1 MKQLKSNLTDLR
13 KIFDNI
19 RALHICEIFQ
29 SHPLDTD
36 SKIVKEDMEKKDF
49 DVMGL
54 RENGIICGYINRC
67 DLINGPCNKYKIEF
81 KLTDLTSDSTPI
93 IDCISLLK
101 EKKRI
106 FVLQKNRV
114 YGIITRGDL
123 QKAPVRMLLFGLITL
138 LEMQMQ
144 RIINNEFPNNSWKK
158 YLKKIRIDKAENIL
172 KLRKQ
177 RSEDI
182 GLLDCLQF
190 CDKSNIINKIDKI
203 KKIFEIENIKE
214 YSKILGRIEQLR
226 DKIAHSQDIVLE
238 TTWPNIITSIENLQN
253 ILFIL
258 ESF

>member
-13 KIFDNI
+13 KIFENI
-19 RALHICEIFQ
+19 RARHICEIFQ

-36 SKIVKEDMEKKDF
+36 SKIVKEDIEKKDF

-54 RENGIICGYINRC
+54 SKNGIICGYVNRC
-67 DLINGPCNKYKIEF
+67 DLINGSCKDYKNEF
-81 KLTDLTSDSTPI
+81 NVSDLTSDSTPI

-106 FVLQKNRV
+106 FVLQKNMV
-114 YGIITRGDL
+114 NGIITRGDL

-144 RIINNEFPNNSWKK
+144 RIINNEFPNDTWKK
-158 YLKKIRIDKAENIL
+158 HLKQNRIDKAENIL

-177 RSEDI
+177 RNEDI

-190 CDKSNIINKIDKI
+190 CDKSNLITKIDKI
-203 KKIFEIENIKE
+203 DKRFNIENVKDYKKIL
-214 YSKILGRIEQLR
+214 SKIEKLR
-226 DKIAHSQDIVLE
+226 DKIAHSQDIVLG
-238 TTWPNIITSIENLQN
+238 TTWSDIITSIEDLQN
-253 ILFIL
+253 ILSIL